1 MINIGIVEDSQVDQE
16 KLSKVIAFYFN
27 KNSIEYSLKVFNT
40 ANSFLSS
47 NDIFDLLFFDIFLG
61 GSLTGMDIAR
71 KARERLGNNLVI
83 VFITSSM
90 AYAIEGYSVDASAYI
105 IKPITEEEFN
115 LKMPRIIDKINSK
128 ISDFIILT
136 TTEEKVSVNISD
148 IDYIEVYGHYLT
160 YCVNNKKYT
169 VRQTLSDAENKLSKF
184 GFFRINKFN
193 IINMRKISKFIGDD
207 VYIKDVI
214 LKVARSRKQ
223 EFKKELVKNYV

>member
-16 KLSKVIAFYFN
+16 KLSKVIATYFN

-40 ANSFLSS
+40 ANSFLSN

>member
-16 KLSKVIAFYFN
+16 KLSKVIASYFN
-27 KNSIEYSLKVFNT
+27 KNLIDYSLKVFNT

-105 IKPITEEEFN
+105 IKPITGEEFN

-128 ISDFIILT
+128 VNDFIILT
-136 TTEEKVSVNISD
+136 TSEEKVSVNIND

-160 YCVNNKKYT
+160 YRVNNKKYI

-193 IINMRKISKFIGDD
+193 IINIRKISKFIGDD
-207 VYIKDVI
+207 VYIKDAV

>member
-1 MINIGIVEDSQVDQE
+1 MINIGFVEDSQVDQE
-16 KLSKVIAFYFN
+16 KLSKVIASYFN

-71 KARERLGNNLVI
+71 KARERLGKNLVI

-193 IINMRKISKFIGDD
+193 MINMRKISKFIGDD

>member
-16 KLSKVIAFYFN
+16 KLSKVIATYFN

-40 ANSFLSS
+40 ANSFLS
-47 NDIFDLLFFDIFLG
+47 NNNIFDLLFFDIFLG
-61 GSLTGMDIAR
+61 GSLTGMDIAH

>member
-16 KLSKVIAFYFN
+16 KLSKVIASYFN
-27 KNSIEYSLKVFNT
+27 KNLIDYSLKVFNT

-160 YCVNNKKYT
+160 YRVNNKKYI

-193 IINMRKISKFIGDD
+193 IINIRKISKFIGDD
-207 VYIKDVI
+207 VYIKDAV

>member
-16 KLSKVIAFYFN
+16 KLSKVIATYFN
-27 KNSIEYSLKVFNT
+27 KNLIDYSLKVFNT

-47 NDIFDLLFFDIFLG
+47 NDIFDLIFFDIFLG

-136 TTEEKVSVNISD
+136 TTEEKVSVNIND

-160 YCVNNKKYT
+160 YRVNNKKYI

-193 IINMRKISKFIGDD
+193 IVNMRKISKFIGDD
-207 VYIKDVI
+207 VYIKDAV

-223 EFKKELVKNYV
+223 GFKKELVKNYV

>member
-16 KLSKVIAFYFN
+16 KLSKVIATYFN

-193 IINMRKISKFIGDD
+193 MINMRKISKFIGDD

-223 EFKKELVKNYV
+223 GFKKELVKNYV

>member
-16 KLSKVIAFYFN
+16 KLSKVIATYFN

-71 KARERLGNNLVI
+71 KARERLGDNLVI

-128 ISDFIILT
+128 ISDFIILA

-160 YCVNNKKYT
+160 YSVNNKKYI
-169 VRQTLSDAENKLSKF
+169 VRQTLSDAENKFSKF

-193 IINMRKISKFIGDD
+193 IINMRKISKFIADD
-207 VYIKDVI
+207 VYIKDVV
-214 LKVARSRKQ
+214 LKVSRSRKQ

>member
-16 KLSKVIAFYFN
+16 KLSKVIATYFN
-27 KNSIEYSLKVFNT
+27 KNLIDYSLKVFNT

-160 YCVNNKKYT
+160 YCVNNKKYI

-193 IINMRKISKFIGDD
+193 IVNMRKISKLLGDD
-207 VYIKDVI
+207 VYIKDAV

>member
-16 KLSKVIAFYFN
+16 KLSKVIATYFN
-27 KNSIEYSLKVFNT
+27 KNLIDYSLKVFNT

-90 AYAIEGYSVDASAYI
+90 GYAIEGYSVDASAYI

-148 IDYIEVYGHYLT
+148 IDYIEVYDHYLT

>member
-16 KLSKVIAFYFN
+16 KLSKVIATYFN
-27 KNSIEYSLKVFNT
+27 KNLIDYSLKVFNT

-160 YCVNNKKYT
+160 YCVNTKKYT

-193 IINMRKISKFIGDD
+193 MINMRKISKFIGDD

>member
-16 KLSKVIAFYFN
+16 KLSKVIASYFN

-193 IINMRKISKFIGDD
+193 MINMRKISKFIGDD

>member
-1 MINIGIVEDSQVDQE
+1 MINIGIVEDSQIDQE
-16 KLSKVIAFYFN
+16 KLKKVIANYFN
-27 KNSIEYSLKVFNT
+27 KHYIEYSLKVFNS

-61 GSLTGMDIAR
+61 GSLTGMDIAH

-128 ISDFIILT
+128 VNDFIILT
-136 TTEEKVSVNISD
+136 TTEEKVSVSIGD
-148 IDYIEVYGHYLT
+148 IDYIDVYGHYLT
-160 YCVNNKKYT
+160 YHVNNKTYT
-169 VRQTLSDAENKLSKF
+169 VRQTLSDAENKLSNF
-184 GFFRINKFN
+184 GFFRINKFY
-193 IINMRKISKFIGDD
+193 IVNMRKISKLLGDD
-207 VYIKDVI
+207 VYIKDAV

>member
-16 KLSKVIAFYFN
+16 KLSKVIATYFN
-27 KNSIEYSLKVFNT
+27 KNLIDYSLKVFNT

-47 NDIFDLLFFDIFLG
+47 NDIFDLIFFDIFLG

-193 IINMRKISKFIGDD
+193 IVNMRKISKFIGDD
-207 VYIKDVI
+207 VYIKDAV

-223 EFKKELVKNYV
+223 GFKKELVKNYV

>member
-1 MINIGIVEDSQVDQE
+1 MINIGIIEDSQVDQE
-16 KLSKVIAFYFN
+16 KLSKVIASYFN

-184 GFFRINKFN
+184 SFFRINKFN

>member
-16 KLSKVIAFYFN
+16 KLSKVIASYFN

-193 IINMRKISKFIGDD
+193 MINMRKISKFIGDD

-223 EFKKELVKNYV
+223 GFKKELVKNYV

>member
-1 MINIGIVEDSQVDQE
+1 MINIGFVEDSQVDQE
-16 KLSKVIAFYFN
+16 KLSKVIASYFN

-193 IINMRKISKFIGDD
+193 MINMRKISKFIGDD

>member
-16 KLSKVIAFYFN
+16 KLSKVIATYFN

-71 KARERLGNNLVI
+71 KARERLGNSLVI

>member
-1 MINIGIVEDSQVDQE
+1 MINIGVVEDSQVDQE
-16 KLSKVIAFYFN
+16 KLSKVIATYFN
-27 KNSIEYSLKVFNT
+27 KNLIDYSLKVFNS

-160 YCVNNKKYT
+160 YCVNNKKYI

-193 IINMRKISKFIGDD
+193 IVNMRKISKLLGDD
-207 VYIKDVI
+207 VYIKDTV

>member
-16 KLSKVIAFYFN
+16 KLSKVIATYFN
-27 KNSIEYSLKVFNT
+27 KNLIDYSLKVFNT

-193 IINMRKISKFIGDD
+193 MINMRKISKFIGDD

-223 EFKKELVKNYV
+223 GFKKELVKNYV

>member
-16 KLSKVIAFYFN
+16 KLSKVIATYFN
-27 KNSIEYSLKVFNT
+27 KNLIDYSLKVFNT

-128 ISDFIILT
+128 VNDFIILT

-169 VRQTLSDAENKLSKF
+169 VRQTLSDAENKLSNF

-193 IINMRKISKFIGDD
+193 MINMRKISKFIGDD

>member
-1 MINIGIVEDSQVDQE
+1 MINIGIIEDSQVDQE
-16 KLSKVIAFYFN
+16 KLSKVIASYFN

>member
-16 KLSKVIAFYFN
+16 KLSKVIATYFN
-27 KNSIEYSLKVFNT
+27 KNLIDYSLKVFNT

-71 KARERLGNNLVI
+71 KARERLGKNLVI

-160 YCVNNKKYT
+160 YCVNNKKYI

-193 IINMRKISKFIGDD
+193 IVNMRKISKLLGDD
-207 VYIKDVI
+207 VYIKDAV

>member
-16 KLSKVIAFYFN
+16 KLSKVIATYFN

-40 ANSFLSS
+40 ANSFLSN

-61 GSLTGMDIAR
+61 GSLTGMDIAH

>member
-16 KLSKVIAFYFN
+16 KLSKVIATYFN
-27 KNSIEYSLKVFNT
+27 KNLIDYSLKVFNT

-71 KARERLGNNLVI
+71 KARERLGYNLVI

-169 VRQTLSDAENKLSKF
+169 VRQTLSDAENKFSKF

-193 IINMRKISKFIGDD
+193 MINMRKISKFIGDD

-223 EFKKELVKNYV
+223 GFKKELVKNYV

>member
-16 KLSKVIAFYFN
+16 KLSKVIATYFN
-27 KNSIEYSLKVFNT
+27 KNLIDYSLKVFNT

-160 YCVNNKKYT
+160 YRVNNKKYI

-193 IINMRKISKFIGDD
+193 IINIRKISKFIGDD
-207 VYIKDVI
+207 VYIKDAV

>member
-1 MINIGIVEDSQVDQE
+1 MINIGIVEDSQIDQE
-16 KLSKVIAFYFN
+16 KLTKVIENYFN
-27 KNSIEYSLKVFNT
+27 KHSIEYSLKVFNS

-169 VRQTLSDAENKLSKF
+169 VRQTLSDAENKLAKF

-207 VYIKDVI
+207 VYIKDVV
-214 LKVARSRKQ
+214 LKVSRSRKQ

>member
-16 KLSKVIAFYFN
+16 KLSKVIASYFN
-27 KNSIEYSLKVFNT
+27 TKSIEYSLKVFNT

>member
-16 KLSKVIAFYFN
+16 KLSKVIATYFN
-27 KNSIEYSLKVFNT
+27 KNLIDYSLKVFNT

-193 IINMRKISKFIGDD
+193 MINMRKISKFIGDD

>member
-16 KLSKVIAFYFN
+16 KLSKVIATYFN
-27 KNSIEYSLKVFNT
+27 KNLIDYSLKVFNT

>member
-16 KLSKVIAFYFN
+16 KLSKVIATYFN
-27 KNSIEYSLKVFNT
+27 KNSIEYSFKVFNT

-136 TTEEKVSVNISD
+136 TIEEKVSVNISD

-160 YCVNNKKYT
+160 YNVNNKKYI
-169 VRQTLSDAENKLSKF
+169 VRQTLSDAENKLAKF

-193 IINMRKISKFIGDD
+193 MINMRKISKFIGDD
-207 VYIKDVI
+207 VYIKDVV

>member
-16 KLSKVIAFYFN
+16 KLSKVIASYFN

>member
-1 MINIGIVEDSQVDQE
+1 MINIGIIEDSQVDQE
-16 KLSKVIAFYFN
+16 KLSKVIATYFN
-27 KNSIEYSLKVFNT
+27 KNSIEYSLKIFNT
-40 ANSFLSS
+40 TNSFLSS

-71 KARERLGNNLVI
+71 KARERLGDNLVI
-83 VFITSSM
+83 IFITSSM

-160 YCVNNKKYT
+160 YYANNKKYI
-169 VRQTLSDAENKLSKF
+169 VRQTLSDAENKLNTF

-193 IINMRKISKFIGDD
+193 IINMRKISKLIADD
-207 VYIKDVI
+207 VYIKDVV
-214 LKVARSRKQ
+214 LKVSRSRKQ

>member
-1 MINIGIVEDSQVDQE
+1 MINIGIIEDSQVDQE
-16 KLSKVIAFYFN
+16 KLSKVIASYFN

-136 TTEEKVSVNISD
+136 TTDEKVSVNISD

>member
-16 KLSKVIAFYFN
+16 KLSKVIATYFN
-27 KNSIEYSLKVFNT
+27 KNLIDYSLKVFNT

-193 IINMRKISKFIGDD
+193 MINIRKISKFIGDD
-207 VYIKDVI
+207 VYIKDAV

>member
-1 MINIGIVEDSQVDQE
+1 MINIGFVEDSQVDQE
-16 KLSKVIAFYFN
+16 KLSKVIASYFN

-71 KARERLGNNLVI
+71 KARERLGKNLVI

-160 YCVNNKKYT
+160 YCVNNKKYI

-193 IINMRKISKFIGDD
+193 IVNMRKISKLLGDD
-207 VYIKDVI
+207 VYIKDAV